1 MVAADATVIFSLPLA
16 TVSTVTETPL
26 TAVTSPVTKVWFGR
40 GVALGRGV
48 GLGRGLAPGTGLGAK
63 LRAAHPAAVF
73 GEMLTLVAVTTPD
86 ASFTPLAKMHVPRS
100 MSARLATE
108 DLMNVVVSV

>member
-1 MVAADATVIFSLPLA
+1 MLAALATVIFWLPLDS
-16 TVSTVTETPL
+16 VSTVTETPL
-26 TAVTSPVTKVWFGR
+26 TTVTSPLTNVPFGR

-73 GEMLTLVAVTTPD
+73 GEMLTMVAVTMPA
-86 ASFTPLAKMHVPRS
+86 ASFTPLATMHVSRT
-100 MSARLATE
+100 MSARVATE
-108 DLMNVVVSV
+108 DLVKVVLAV